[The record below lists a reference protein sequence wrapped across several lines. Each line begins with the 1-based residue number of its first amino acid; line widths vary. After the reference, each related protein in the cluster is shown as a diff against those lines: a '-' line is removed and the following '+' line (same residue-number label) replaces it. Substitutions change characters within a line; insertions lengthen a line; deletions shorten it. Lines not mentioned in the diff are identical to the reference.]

1 LEGLLGAFITKDITK
16 GIAGFLRGF
25 VGKKGF
31 CNNVIKNLLLL
42 LGFRIFVA
50 NGVRFGG
57 GASELPEFGFYLKNS
72 ITLLH

>member
-1 LEGLLGAFITKDITK
+1 
-16 GIAGFLRGF
+16 
-25 VGKKGF
+25 VGKMGF

-72 ITLLH
+72 LTLLH